1 MFAYSKIL
9 MGMVCVVLVSGVASA
24 RIGDTKEE
32 AAERFKAHDTNY
44 LNDKYGFQ
52 YASYSMAGFSIK
64 QYYWK
69 GICVKSIYY
78 KKRVEGGSFEFMMPE
93 IKKLAEIEASGA
105 WKVVVPPSSENYG
118 SVYAKFKNSLGTT
131 LEVSKNKR
139 TVLVETQ
146 AYRDVVENF
155 GKK

>member
-1 MFAYSKIL
+1 MFYNSNVLLTVA
-9 MGMVCVVLVSGVASA
+9 CVSLVSAVASA

-32 AAERFKAHDTNY
+32 AETRFKAQDTNY
-44 LNDKYGFQ
+44 LKDKYGFQ
-52 YASYSMAGFSIK
+52 YASYSMTGFSIK

-69 GICVKSIYY
+69 GVCVKSIYY
-78 KKRVEGGSFEFMMPE
+78 KKRVEGGTYEFMMPE
-93 IKKLAEIEASGA
+93 IKKLAEIEASGK
-105 WKVVVPPSSENYG
+105 WDVVIAPSAENHN
-118 SVYAKFKNSLGTT
+118 VYARFQNGQGTI

-139 TVLVETQ
+139 TVTVEAQ